1 MRLGIF
7 GGTFNPPHMG
17 HIRLVTAIA
26 DKLQLDRVLII
37 PASVPPHKHVLNLA
51 RSRDRFEMCRLR
63 ATVGFRS
70 PIRSCSAWVRA
81 TPMTP
86 SAR

>member
-26 DKLQLDRVLII
+26 DKLQLDHVLII
-37 PASVPPHKHVLNLA
+37 PGVGSAAQARLEPCSQQGQIRDVPPEL
-51 RSRDRFEMCRLR
+51 
-63 ATVGFRS
+63 
-70 PIRSCSAWVRA
+70 
-81 TPMTP
+81 
-86 SAR
+86 

>member
-37 PASVPPHKHVLNLA
+37 PASVPPVPTLA
-51 RSRDRFEMCRLR
+51 TRISTLPLVSSQISGPVVFLCAAGL
-63 ATVGFRS
+63 AGFS
-70 PIRSCSAWVRA
+70 N
-81 TPMTP
+81 
-86 SAR
+86 

>member
-51 RSRDRFEMCRLR
+51 RSRDRF
-63 ATVGFRS
+63 
-70 PIRSCSAWVRA
+70 
-81 TPMTP
+81 
-86 SAR
+86 

>member
-37 PASVPPHKHVLNLA
+37 PASVPPHKA
-51 RSRDRFEMCRLR
+51 RLEPCSQQGQIRDVPPEL
-63 ATVGFRS
+63 
-70 PIRSCSAWVRA
+70 
-81 TPMTP
+81 
-86 SAR
+86 

>member
-51 RSRDRFEMCRLR
+51 RSRDRFEMCRLSFEGDR
-63 ATVGFRS
+63 RS
-70 PIRSCSAWVRA
+70 RTRSFAASARA
-81 TPMTP
+81 TPTTR

>member
-26 DKLQLDRVLII
+26 DKLQLADVRDIQKRII
-37 PASVPPHKHVLNLA
+37 
-51 RSRDRFEMCRLR
+51 RRRFRR
-63 ATVGFRS
+63 TS
-70 PIRSCSAWVRA
+70 TS
-81 TPMTP
+81 
-86 SAR
+86 